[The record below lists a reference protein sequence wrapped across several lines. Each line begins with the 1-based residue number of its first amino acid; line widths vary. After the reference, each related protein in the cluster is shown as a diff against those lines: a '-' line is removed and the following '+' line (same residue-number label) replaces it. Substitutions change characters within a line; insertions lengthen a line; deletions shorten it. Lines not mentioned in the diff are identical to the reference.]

1 MRIELT
7 HSCLQGRRSP
17 IVPEKHLVR
26 EDGHYPAV
34 TFKDTCALNPFR
46 VPWLEHGCLFLH
58 TLSWC
63 LIRDSNPGRLILS
76 QPCLPSA
83 STRHIDQMKQSRF
96 CSSATCFRVPR
107 SQYLLPFAYHLCWHS
122 HEDSNSDTRFRRPLH
137 CPVVLCEYYWYLR
150 RESNP
155 QKTRIL
161 SPSHTPVLLRRYVG
175 IPERTRTSNFTDL
188 NRLRLPYSATRIC

>member
-26 EDGHYPAV
+26 EDGHHPAV

-63 LIRDSNPGRLILS
+63 LIRDSNPGKTDFESAMSAICINQTYSSDETVAILLFGYLFSCTEISVPTSFCLSSVLALARRL
-76 QPCLPSA
+76 
-83 STRHIDQMKQSRF
+83 
-96 CSSATCFRVPR
+96 
-107 SQYLLPFAYHLCWHS
+107 
-122 HEDSNSDTRFRRPLH
+122 E
-137 CPVVLCEYYWYLR
+137 LR
-150 RESNP
+150 YA
-155 QKTRIL
+155 I
-161 SPSHTPVLLRRYVG
+161 
-175 IPERTRTSNFTDL
+175 
-188 NRLRLPYSATRIC
+188 